1 MLKTALT
8 FFFLI
13 FVAIQIGS
21 AQDYEVSGIV
31 KSSTNEIIPFANVFL
46 LNSTD
51 STLIK
56 GSSANEDGTFTLK
69 NIKADT
75 YYLQASYVGKQS
87 NYTSVAI
94 SKDVN
99 IGSIII
105 EEEVDQ
111 LDEVVVVSKKPTIE
125 RKPDR
130 LVFNVENT
138 SISQGNSWD
147 ILKRTPGVI
156 VAQDELQIKNQ
167 EATIY
172 INNRKVQLSADEVK
186 NLLEGLSGGNI
197 KSIEVIANPP
207 AEFEAEGGPVLNII
221 TSKNI
226 IPGYKGS
233 INGNYTQAFYPKY
246 AFGTSHYYKTDK
258 LNLFA
263 NYTINPRKEIKKD
276 DSNAKYVDNTNA
288 IYSIWDTKFQKITRS
303 QTQNATL
310 ILDYDFDAKNA
321 LNLTSNLS
329 YSPNKTYS
337 NTVESLIQNSQ
348 QQLDSTLNTN
358 SNLENNNTNLA
369 VDLSYKHK
377 FDREGSF
384 ISFNGHYT
392 NFNEDQYQGVYSNYF
407 FPNGNLIRSFNFSTD
422 AKQDIQIYTGQ
433 VDLVMPLDKVRY
445 ETGAK
450 ASLINSASG
459 IDYYTIVGADQTLN
473 TSLSDNYEY
482 DETILAGYLSA
493 SRDWEKWSLKLG
505 LRGEYTDALGTS
517 ISLNTNTSQNY
528 FELFPSVFLLHAPT
542 ANHSFSF
549 DYSRKLDRP
558 RYDDLNPFS
567 YFLNENNF
575 STGNPNLRPSFSNNF
590 NVNYTLKDTYF
601 FDFYYKDRGEFI
613 DLLTF
618 QDNQTQTVQQISRNV
633 LSAISYGFDFNY
645 GNSITK
651 NWFLAT
657 YISIFSE
664 EETFIAEKSNNQEF
678 TNSTNGIYAFVGNY
692 FTLSK
697 DGTFSGD
704 IGITYLSSFLK
715 ANYIISETT
724 NLTMG
729 LRKTLWDKKGVIT
742 LTAED
747 ILGLANSRLTSKYLN
762 QDYSY
767 FAKPE
772 TQFIRVGFTY
782 NFGNIKLKDNKR
794 SIEKVERDRLKKD

>member
-21 AQDYEVSGIV
+21 AQEYEVSGTV

-69 NIKADT
+69 NIKAET
-75 YYLQASYVGKQS
+75 YYLQASYVGKLS
-87 NYTSVAI
+87 SYTSIAV

-226 IPGYKGS
+226 VPGYKGS

-288 IYSIWDTKFQKITRS
+288 IYSIWDTKFQRITRS
-303 QTQNATL
+303 QAQNATL
-310 ILDYDFDAKNA
+310 ILDYDFDVKNS

-337 NTVESLIQNSQ
+337 NTLESLIQNSQ

-377 FDREGSF
+377 FDRDGSF

-450 ASLINSASG
+450 ASLINSTSG
-459 IDYYTIVGADQTLN
+459 INYFTIVGANQTLN

-482 DETILAGYLSA
+482 DETILAGYASA
-493 SRDWEKWSLKLG
+493 SRDWDKWSLKIG
-505 LRGEYTDALGTS
+505 LRGEYTDAVGTS
-517 ISLNTNTSQNY
+517 ISLNSNNTQNY
-528 FELFPSVFLLHAPT
+528 FELFPSVFALHSPT
-542 ANHSFSF
+542 ENHSFSF
-549 DYSRKLDRP
+549 DYSRKLERP

-567 YFLNENNF
+567 YFLNENSF
-575 STGNPNLRPSFSNNF
+575 STGNPNLRPSFSHNF
-590 NVNYTLKDTYF
+590 NINYTLKDTYF
-601 FDFYYKDRGEFI
+601 FDFYYKDRGKEI
-613 DLLTF
+613 GLLTF
-618 QDNQTQTVQQISRNV
+618 QDNQAQTTQQISTN
-633 LSAISYGFDFNY
+633 LLKAISYGFDFNY

-651 NWFLAT
+651 NWFLAS

-664 EETFIAEKSNNQEF
+664 EETFLVEQSNNQIY
-678 TNSTNGIYAFVGNY
+678 TNDVKGIYVYLGNY
-692 FTLSK
+692 ITLSK

-704 IGITYLSSFLK
+704 MGVTYLSGFLRG
-715 ANYIISETT
+715 NYKMSEST

-729 LRKTLWDKKGVIT
+729 LRKTLWNKKGVVT
-742 LTAED
+742 LAAED
-747 ILGLANSRLTSKYLN
+747 VLGLANATFTSKYFN

-767 FAKPE
+767 YAQPE
-772 TQFIRVGFTY
+772 SQFVRVGFTY
-782 NFGNIKLKDNKR
+782 NFGNFKLSDNKR
-794 SIEKVERDRLKKD
+794 DIEKVERDRLKKD